1 MEIQDVMKLLAKN
14 GVSTS
19 IHYNSEKNQIYCDLE
34 TMAKSELHLYEDGI
48 LRGRYQ
54 YEKQID
60 LNQETECLLNELCIE
75 FNHAL
80 HGRSFCQGAWADLC
94 RSRNITIEMYW

>member
-19 IHYNSEKNQIYCDLE
+19 MHYNLEKNKIYCDLE

-60 LNQETECLLNELCIE
+60 LNQDVDSLLNNLCIE
-75 FNHAL
+75 FNQAL

-94 RSRNITIEMYW
+94 RSRGIALEMYW